1 MTRHR
6 GKSGVGVR
14 SGAGILATLLAWLP
28 AAEPAELPELPQP
41 LTLEQAL
48 ALADADHPDLDLAQA
63 DLERARSRRLEVES
77 FTGTRAWLDLT
88 PERVV
93 PSTTGG
99 DFIDDSRARILIS
112 KPLYDFG
119 RSRALED
126 AAVQEVAA
134 REDALIDVRSRRRIE
149 IMARFFDVLSA
160 DLRYAVDNEEMA
172 HKYVLYDRVRERAAL
187 GQVSEVD
194 LLEAENRYREALI
207 TRTESQKRQSS
218 ARQKLAIA
226 LNRPGQ
232 LPGELVQPPPAV
244 ERPIPEYRELVREVL
259 ERNPTIAALR
269 RDAAAARSSLEAERA
284 RRRPVLSGEIE
295 AADYERSLAARSD
308 RRVMLN
314 LRVPLYQGGEVDA
327 ALSRAA
333 AEQGVRE
340 ARLRRAEHE
349 LHQAVLDAIQELE
362 TLKIRRQAA
371 VQRTAFRDL
380 YLDRQRALYE
390 MEMQVSLGD
399 AMVKLTE
406 AQWQAARVEF
416 DLALAWARLDALTG
430 VLPSLNKTKESKP

>member
-1 MTRHR
+1 MAAHR
-6 GKSGVGVR
+6 GKSGVSIRSVAGV
-14 SGAGILATLLAWLP
+14 LATLLAGLP
-28 AAEPAELPELPQP
+28 AAQGSDPPALPQP

-48 ALADADHPDLDLAQA
+48 ALADADHPDLGLAQA
-63 DLERARSRRLEVES
+63 DLERARSRRIEAEAV
-77 FTGTRAWLDLT
+77 TGTRAWLDLT

-93 PSTTGG
+93 PSTVGES
-99 DFIDDSRARILIS
+99 IDDSRARILIT

-126 AAVQEVAA
+126 AAGQEVAA
-134 REDALIDVRSRRRIE
+134 REAALIDVRSHRRIE
-149 IMARFFDVLSA
+149 IMARFFDVLLA
-160 DLRYAVDNEEMA
+160 DQRYDVDNEEMA
-172 HKYVLYDRVRERAAL
+172 HKYVLYDRVRERASL

-194 LLEAENRYREALI
+194 LMEAENRYREALI
-207 TRTESQKRQSS
+207 TRTESQKRRST
-218 ARQKLAIA
+218 ARLKLAAA

-232 LPGELVQPPPAV
+232 LPGELTQPPAVV
-244 ERPIPEYRELVREVL
+244 ERPIPEYRELIREVL
-259 ERNPTIAALR
+259 ERNPAIAALR
-269 RDAAAARSSLEAERA
+269 REAAAARSTLEAERA
-284 RRRPVLSGEIE
+284 RRRPVLSGELE
-295 AADYERSLAARSD
+295 AADYERPLAARSD

-314 LRVPLYQGGEVDA
+314 LRIPLYQGGEVDA
-327 ALSRAA
+327 ALTRAA
-333 AEQGVRE
+333 AEQGARE
-340 ARLRRAEHE
+340 ARLRKAEHE
-349 LHQAVLDAIQELE
+349 LHQAVLEVVQELE
-362 TLKIRRQAA
+362 TLKVRQQAA
-371 VQRTAFRDL
+371 AQRTAFRDL